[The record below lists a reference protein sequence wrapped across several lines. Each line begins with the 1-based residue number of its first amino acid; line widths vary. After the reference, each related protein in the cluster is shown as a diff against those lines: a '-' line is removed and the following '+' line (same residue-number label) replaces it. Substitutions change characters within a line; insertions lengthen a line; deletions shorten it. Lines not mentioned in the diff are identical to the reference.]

1 MDESIIDVAR
11 TIRPYLEELVG
22 GEAAGYDQ
30 EISRLLTAA
39 LAGTDVGDELMS
51 VLVRSSA
58 VQTWAAQVLEDDLHR
73 PPELQPVDEL
83 GYEPL
88 PTPEGPPTE
97 AEKFC
102 CPAGDYIWWR
112 RFVGTPMRTCPNHG
126 ALVPCDG

>member
-1 MDESIIDVAR
+1 VDESILDVAR

-22 GEAAGYDQ
+22 EEAAGYDQ
-30 EISRLLTAA
+30 EISRLLTAS
-39 LAGTDVGDELMS
+39 LAGTNVDDELMS
-51 VLVRSSA
+51 VLVRSDE
-58 VQTWAAQVLEDDLHR
+58 VQSWAAQVLEDDLHR

-88 PTPEGPPTE
+88 PTPQGPPTE

-102 CPAGDYIWWR
+102 CPSGDYVWWR
-112 RFVGTPMRTCPNHG
+112 RFVGAPMRTCPDHG